1 MTDIGISAFEFQIG
15 FKPRK
20 KPEFLHETGIVFG
33 FVTYFSVIVDFYS
46 LVEYKIQQ

>member
-1 MTDIGISAFEFQIG
+1 MCWLDLMTDIGISAFEFQIG

-20 KPEFLHETGIVFG
+20 NSEFLHETGIVFG

-46 LVEYKIQQ
+46 LV